1 MQNNSAS
8 AAFAHPTG
16 NRAMTDHYDELETRS
31 ADARE
36 AALFAA
42 LRKHI
47 AHATAHAPYFREL
60 LPDIDAETIV
70 DRAALAQLPVTRKAD
85 LIARQ
90 KSAPPFGGLNTIE
103 IGRLA
108 RIFASP
114 GPIHDPEPHGR
125 DPWRS
130 ARALFASGFRAGDV
144 AHNCFAY
151 HLTPAG
157 MIFETGAHAL
167 GCAVI
172 PAGTGNSEI
181 QAQVVAHLRPRGY
194 VGTPDFLKIILEKAD
209 ELGVDAS
216 SIRIGHVSG
225 GPYLP
230 DARAIYEARG
240 LDVYQSYGT
249 ADLGVIAYETAARN
263 GLVVEEGALVEIVRP
278 GTGDPVPDGE
288 VGEVVVT
295 VFNAAYPLIRF
306 ATGDLSAVLP
316 GSSPCG
322 RTNMRLRGWLGRAD
336 QTTKV
341 KGMFVHPSQV
351 AEVVRR
357 HPEIRK
363 ARLVVARADASDV
376 MTLLCEAAEIGAA
389 ESGEALAGAVRE
401 SLAAV
406 TKLRGDVQFL
416 APGALPNDG
425 KVIDDTRT

>member
-1 MQNNSAS
+1 
-8 AAFAHPTG
+8 
-16 NRAMTDHYDELETRS
+16 MTEYYDELETRS

-36 AALFAA
+36 VALFAA
-42 LRKHI
+42 LPGHI
-47 AHATAHAPYFREL
+47 AHAKANAPYFRDL
-60 LPDIDAETIV
+60 LSGVDAETIA
-70 DRAALAQLPVTRKAD
+70 DRAALARIPVTRKPD

-90 KSAPPFGGLNTIE
+90 RMAPPFGGLNAVE
-103 IGRLA
+103 PGRLA

-114 GPIHDPEPHGR
+114 GPIHDPEAHGS

-130 ARALFASGFRAGDV
+130 ARALFASGFRPGDV
-144 AHNCFAY
+144 AHNCFSY

-157 MIFETGAHAL
+157 SIFETGAHAL

-181 QAQVVAHLRPRGY
+181 QAQVIAHVRPRGY

-209 ELGVDAS
+209 ELGLDAS

-230 DARAIYEARG
+230 DARAVYEARG

-249 ADLGVIAYETAARN
+249 ADLGVIAYETGARS
-263 GLVVEEGALVEIVRP
+263 GLVVEEKALVEIVRP
-278 GTGDPVPDGE
+278 GTGDPVADGE

-295 VFNAAYPLIRF
+295 ALSAAYPLIRF

-316 GSSPCG
+316 GVSPCG

-341 KGMFVHPSQV
+341 KGMFVHPSQI

-357 HPEIRK
+357 HPQVRK
-363 ARLVVARADASDV
+363 ARLVVARADANDV
-376 MTLLCEAAEIGAA
+376 MTLHCEATDGGERLAAALCET
-389 ESGEALAGAVRE
+389 LT
-401 SLAAV
+401 AV
-406 TKLRGDVQFL
+406 TKLKGDVQFVL
-416 APGALPNDG
+416 PGALPNDG
-425 KVIDDTRT
+425 KVIDDSRG